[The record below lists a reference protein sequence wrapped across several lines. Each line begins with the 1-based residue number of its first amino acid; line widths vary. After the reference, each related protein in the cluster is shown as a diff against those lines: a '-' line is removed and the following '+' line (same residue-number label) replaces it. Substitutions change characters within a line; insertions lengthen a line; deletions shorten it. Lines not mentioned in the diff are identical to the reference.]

1 LFDVGDNSRL
11 DPFEERGDDAIET
24 TLKDPL
30 KVPHGL
36 ITKSKAKKSLKKYS
50 MDLFKVFRPR

>member
-1 LFDVGDNSRL
+1 LGYDISNLSLFDVGDNSRL
-11 DPFEERGDDAIET
+11 DPFEERGNDAIQT

-36 ITKSKAKKSLKKYS
+36 ITKSKAKQA
-50 MDLFKVFRPR
+50 